1 MLKAKQFREER
12 NGTCNIVVVE
22 DGEEKDLPKDELK
35 LFESRFPLKEKIAKL
50 KNTESPNLILNGNMD
65 DLKLER
71 EAASYL
77 KLYR

>member
-1 MLKAKQFREER
+1 MLKAKLFREER
-12 NGTCNIVVVE
+12 NGSCNIVIVE

-35 LFESRFPLKEKIAKL
+35 LFETRFPLKEKIGKL
-50 KNTESPNLILNGNMD
+50 KNSESPNLMLNGNLE
-65 DLKLER
+65 DLKIER